1 MKRLVA
7 FLLLACASVAPALAH
22 PHVFVSVSNEVI
34 FTPDGKVGG
43 IRHQWKFDD
52 MYSAFVTANLG
63 TDGKDPTPEQM
74 LPIAK
79 TNVESL
85 KEFDFFTFLKMNGKP
100 VPLKD
105 GADYSMTYDPSDQT
119 VTLYFTLPLEKP
131 APAGKFFVFQIYD
144 PSYFVAFEMDRK
156 DPVKLVNSPK
166 GCSLSVNKPGAL
178 SAADQKKLAESAGT
192 NDSPGED
199 FGMKL
204 ADSIIVACP

>member
-1 MKRLVA
+1 MNR
-7 FLLLACASVAPALAH
+7 LLACLLLLCAPVAPALAH
-22 PHVFVSVSNEVI
+22 PHVFVSVASEVL
-34 FTPDGKVGG
+34 FAPDGKVTGV
-43 IRHQWKFDD
+43 RHQWKFDD

-85 KEFDFFTFLKMNGKP
+85 KEFDFFTYLKMGGKP
-100 VPLKD
+100 ATFVD
-105 GADYSMTYDPSDQT
+105 AIDYSMTYDPSDQT
-119 VTLYFTLPLEKP
+119 VTLYFTLPLEKA
-131 APAGKFFVFQIYD
+131 APAGKFFVFQVYD
-144 PSYFVAFEMDRK
+144 PSYFVAFEMERK
-156 DPVKLVNSPK
+156 DPAKMTNAPA
-166 GCSLSVNKPGAL
+166 GCSLSVNKPGVL

-204 ADSIIVACP
+204 AESVIVACP